1 MRTKRTPGTVST
13 RPSLEAASWNSLK
26 RQAPTQPVVDLDR
39 PTWQLTMTGVLTAE
53 PCRVLHRLSKSVSV
67 GAAELQTGILM
78 WTSPGKVSFSF
89 SISLDRVIRSLTSTS
104 DSFLLTSITLILP
117 LARPSRTLI
126 NSSSSFLTDSL
137 VTSPS
142 SAYSPILLGG
152 LAHTGLPLTYT
163 IGSWRMFNQ
172 IILLVL
178 G

>member
-89 SISLDRVIRSLTSTS
+89 SITLDRVIRSLTSTS
-104 DSFLLTSITLILP
+104 DFLLTSITLILPSAP

-152 LAHTGLPLTYT
+152 LAHTGLPLT
-163 IGSWRMFNQ
+163 
-172 IILLVL
+172 
-178 G
+178 

>member
-13 RPSLEAASWNSLK
+13 RPSQEAASWNSLK

-89 SISLDRVIRSLTSTS
+89 SITLDRVIRSLTSTS
-104 DSFLLTSITLILP
+104 DPFLLT
-117 LARPSRTLI
+117 SRTLI

-152 LAHTGLPLTYT
+152 LAQTGLPLTYT

>member
-89 SISLDRVIRSLTSTS
+89 SITLDRVIRSLTSTS
-104 DSFLLTSITLILP
+104 DSFLLTSIT
-117 LARPSRTLI
+117 
-126 NSSSSFLTDSL
+126 
-137 VTSPS
+137 

-163 IGSWRMFNQ
+163 IGSWRMFN
-172 IILLVL
+172 
-178 G
+178 